1 LAGVAGSDDG
11 TGSAAKFHN
20 PVGIAIDSAGN
31 IFVAD
36 SYNHTIRK
44 IDATTLE
51 VTTFAGTAGAYGS
64 ANGIGLTARFNN
76 PFGIAIDS
84 SDNLFVTD
92 QSNYTIRKIRPD
104 RFVSTFAGSTGVFGL
119 TDGTGSSARFG
130 SLFGIAIDNS
140 DNLYVGDN
148 GSYTIRK
155 VTSLG
160 VVTTFAGTT
169 GISGSADGTGTA
181 ARFSFYQY
189 GLTVDSSGNIL
200 VTDYVNHTIRKMT
213 QGGVVTTIAGTAGVD
228 GSDDGTGSAAR
239 FYNPSA
245 IVVDSSGNIFVTDAN
260 LSIRKI
266 QSESIVTTLPS
277 SNKIYEGA
285 GTVARFMAPRDVA
298 LDSHRNLFVLDGHCI
313 RKITP
318 AGVVATFAGSAT
330 VSGNSDATGTAAR
343 FYSPK
348 GIAIDS
354 HDNLFVTEPENHTIR
369 KITPQRVVT
378 TFAGS
383 NGARGSDDGTG
394 SAARFFYPQGIAI
407 DSSDNLFVVDTYNY
421 IIRKITPAGVVTT
434 FAGTLGTQGIVDDT
448 GLAAAFYQPQD
459 LTVDQDGNIFVA
471 DFNNDDQYPY
481 IRKITPV
488 GVVTTVAGGDRGFA
502 DGPGVNATFGGTS
515 LGITS
520 DKAGNL
526 YIADTDNHLIRKID
540 SSFNVTTMAGSPT
553 QQYGRDNG
561 VGTAATFRGPLG
573 LAVDP
578 AGYLYVADTENRTI
592 RKID

>member
-1 LAGVAGSDDG
+1 MFRSINPKNYLMKIFSLLVLLLNLMSCAPPTPEGDIFVNRTTTNSTEILGNVTTFAGKAVYAGDDGPLKDAGISISLGMAIDNLNNLIVADSANHLIRKITPAGVVTTIAGLAGVAGSDDG

-104 RFVSTFAGSTGVFGL
+104 RFVSTFAGSTGVVGL

-181 ARFSFYQY
+181 ASFSFYQY

-200 VTDYVNHTIRKMT
+200 VTDYVNHTIRKIT
-213 QGGVVTTIAGTAGVD
+213 QAGVVTTIAGTAGVD
-228 GSDDGTGSAAR
+228 
-239 FYNPSA
+239 
-245 IVVDSSGNIFVTDAN
+245 
-260 LSIRKI
+260 
-266 QSESIVTTLPS
+266 
-277 SNKIYEGA
+277 
-285 GTVARFMAPRDVA
+285 
-298 LDSHRNLFVLDGHCI
+298 
-313 RKITP
+313 
-318 AGVVATFAGSAT
+318 
-330 VSGNSDATGTAAR
+330 
-343 FYSPK
+343 
-348 GIAIDS
+348 
-354 HDNLFVTEPENHTIR
+354 
-369 KITPQRVVT
+369 
-378 TFAGS
+378 
-383 NGARGSDDGTG
+383 GSDDGTG

-407 DSSDNLFVVDTYNY
+407 DSSDNLFVVDTNNY

-459 LTVDQDGNIFVA
+459 LTVDQDGNIFVT

-502 DGPGVNATFGGTS
+502 DGPGLSATFGGTS

-553 QQYGRDNG
+553 QQYGRDDG
-561 VGTAATFRGPLG
+561 MGTAATFRGPLG

>member
-1 LAGVAGSDDG
+1 MKIFSLLVLLLNLMSCAPPTPEGDIFVNRTTTNSTEILGNVTTFAGKAVYAGDDGPLKDAGISISLGMAIDNLNNLIVADSANHLIRKITPAGVVTTIAGLAGVAGSDDG

-104 RFVSTFAGSTGVFGL
+104 RFVSTFAGSTGVVGL

-181 ARFSFYQY
+181 ASFSFYQY

-200 VTDYVNHTIRKMT
+200 VTDYVNHTIRKIT
-213 QGGVVTTIAGTAGVD
+213 QAGVVTTIAGTAGVD
-228 GSDDGTGSAAR
+228 
-239 FYNPSA
+239 
-245 IVVDSSGNIFVTDAN
+245 
-260 LSIRKI
+260 
-266 QSESIVTTLPS
+266 
-277 SNKIYEGA
+277 
-285 GTVARFMAPRDVA
+285 
-298 LDSHRNLFVLDGHCI
+298 
-313 RKITP
+313 
-318 AGVVATFAGSAT
+318 
-330 VSGNSDATGTAAR
+330 
-343 FYSPK
+343 
-348 GIAIDS
+348 
-354 HDNLFVTEPENHTIR
+354 
-369 KITPQRVVT
+369 
-378 TFAGS
+378 
-383 NGARGSDDGTG
+383 GSDDGTG

-407 DSSDNLFVVDTYNY
+407 DSSDNLFVVDTNNY

-459 LTVDQDGNIFVA
+459 LTVDQDGNIFVT

-502 DGPGVNATFGGTS
+502 DGPGLSATFGGTS

-553 QQYGRDNG
+553 QQYGRDDG
-561 VGTAATFRGPLG
+561 MGTAATFRGPLG